1 MDTTVVAP
9 SREDP
14 SMSRPVEEPTLRTLL
29 RRREL
34 ALRLAV
40 DEDDL
45 PEGVLDTWLRG
56 VHSSDLADP
65 TPFLSEGLALLT
77 TGTQFLDEAVADYE
91 QYVAR
96 LRVRGVAAL
105 GFGTEVV
112 REGVPDGLVD
122 ACRAAGIP
130 LFEVPY
136 RTPFIAVARAN
147 AQALAAQE
155 YARRS
160 WALDAQRA
168 LSLAALRDDGLAA
181 TLDELSRRLDAWVG
195 LFDAAGNLTHQHPA
209 GGFDTRALAELETE
223 VGQVLARGTRTGAA
237 TSVAG
242 RAVQLQTLG
251 RGGHLRGVL
260 AVGAADLDPEARGVV
275 TMVVA
280 MAGLALEQRRSLLQA
295 RGSLRAGLA
304 ASLLEGD
311 PATARRVAHEM
322 WGGLPAAPVRV
333 GLTDAGTVHRE
344 DVTEWLE
351 TQAEG
356 RGSHLF
362 FGRTEAGLLFVV
374 SRTGVDVLRRAADR
388 FGLAIGLSD
397 PVGYPDLAGAAG
409 QARIARDH
417 GGVGLNEFARTG
429 DGLVRALAGENARVL
444 ARAELAPL
452 HEYDAAHGAQ
462 LARTLRVW
470 LEQDTSHERAAQELG
485 VHRHT
490 LRARLATAERVL
502 GTDLTVFSERARL
515 WLALTILGDPA

>member
-1 MDTTVVAP
+1 
-9 SREDP
+9 
-14 SMSRPVEEPTLRTLL
+14 MSRPVEEPTLRTLL
-29 RRREL
+29 RRGEL
-34 ALRLAV
+34 SLRLAA
-40 DEDDL
+40 DEAEL
-45 PEGVLDTWLRG
+45 PPGALDRWLRG

-65 TPFLSEGLALLT
+65 TPFLSEDLVLLT
-77 TGTQFLDEAVADYE
+77 TGTQFLDADAAAYDE
-91 QYVAR
+91 YVAR
-96 LRVRGVAAL
+96 LRVRGVAGL

-155 YARRS
+155 FARRS

-168 LSLAALRDDGLAA
+168 LSLAALRDDGLEA

-195 LFDAAGNLTHQHPA
+195 LFDAAGSLAHQHPA
-209 GGFDTRALAELETE
+209 GAFGAPALAELETE
-223 VGQVLARGTRTGAA
+223 VGQVLARGTRAGAA
-237 TSVAG
+237 TSAAG
-242 RAVQLQTLG
+242 HRVQLQTLG

-260 AVGAADLDPEARGVV
+260 AVGAGDLDPEARGVV

-280 MAGLALEQRRSLLQA
+280 MAGLALEQRRSLLRA

-311 PATARRVAHEM
+311 PSTARRVAHEM

-333 GLTDAGTVHRE
+333 GLTDAAAVHRE

-351 TQAEG
+351 TRAEG

-388 FGLAIGLSD
+388 FGLTIGLSD
-397 PVGYPDLAGAAG
+397 PVGYADLAGAAG

-417 GGVGLNEFARTG
+417 GAPGLNEFARTG
-429 DGLVRALAGENARVL
+429 DGLVLALAGENARVL

-452 HEYDAAHGAQ
+452 QDHDAAHHSD
-462 LARTLRVW
+462 LVRTLRTW
-470 LEQDTSHERAAQELG
+470 LANDASHERAAQALG